1 MMRSK
6 RLLTIAAGLT
16 LMLATF
22 APRLAN
28 ACAVCGL
35 DGDGAAAQAF
45 KHSVL
50 FMIAVPYVTF
60 AVIGGT
66 MYMAWRKAHP
76 RVQSAGIRTHSTN
89 GSVDDRGEDL

>member
-6 RLLTIAAGLT
+6 KLLAIVTGLT
-16 LMLATF
+16 PMTIGL

-35 DGDGAAAQAF
+35 DGDGQASRAF

-50 FMIAVPYVTF
+50 FMISVPYVTF
-60 AVIGGT
+60 AIIGGV
-66 MYMAWRKAHP
+66 MYMAWRKARRHDDSAIVG
-76 RVQSAGIRTHSTN
+76 VQKKL
-89 GSVDDRGEDL
+89 V